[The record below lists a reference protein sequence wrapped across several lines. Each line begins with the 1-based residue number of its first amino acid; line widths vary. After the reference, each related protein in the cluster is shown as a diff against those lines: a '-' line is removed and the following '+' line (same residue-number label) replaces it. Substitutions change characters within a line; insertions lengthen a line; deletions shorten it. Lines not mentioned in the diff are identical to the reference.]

1 MFKLLKTEL
10 RRYLYPILLMYLIF
24 MFYLMVSEMR
34 FSLDSLITDIGIG
47 VITLVLLFF
56 QIKDLLS
63 VYPMMYRQTTFNP
76 KTIFYSR
83 VLVVFL
89 PGLLWFFIALL
100 MINIKA
106 GILYMENPIRYIVME
121 HSMIRYV
128 LIGKRFIEFFVPLHT
143 IINLFIYVL
152 IIMFTAISIKQ
163 TLDFSKTEQKTMKTT
178 ILISKVIVLH
188 VIYRVSLLGLMML
201 FRSIDLNYARYY
213 VVLGESW
220 NLFYV
225 NFLFFPAWIIYGFDL
240 KRLDYLIYQ
249 RMIPLEHVYIP
260 RIMDIYERV
269 ERSR

>member
-1 MFKLLKTEL
+1 MFKLLKIEL
-10 RRYLYPILLMYLIF
+10 RRYLYPILLMYLML

-63 VYPMMYRQTTFNP
+63 VYPMMYRQTTYSP

-89 PGLLWFFIALL
+89 PGLVWFLIALV

-128 LIGKRFIEFFVPLHT
+128 LVGKRFIEFFVPLHT
-143 IINLFIYVL
+143 IINLLIYVL
-152 IIMFTAISIKQ
+152 VIMFTAISIKQ
-163 TLDFSKTEQKTMKTT
+163 TLDFSKTEQKTKKT
-178 ILISKVIVLH
+178 IVLITRVIVLH
-188 VIYRVSLLGLMML
+188 VIYRFVLLGLILL
-201 FRSIDLNYARYY
+201 FRSIDLNYVRYY
-213 VVLGESW
+213 VVLGQTWSP
-220 NLFYV
+220 FYV
-225 NFLFFPAWIIYGFDL
+225 NFLFFPAWIIYGLDL
-240 KRLDYLIYQ
+240 KRLDDLIYQ

-269 ERSR
+269 ERNR

>member
-1 MFKLLKTEL
+1 MFKLLKIEL
-10 RRYLYPILLMYLIF
+10 RRYLYPILLMYLVL

-47 VITLVLLFF
+47 VITLGLLIV
-56 QIKDLLS
+56 QIKDLLIH
-63 VYPMMYRQTTFNP
+63 YPMMYRQTTFNP
-76 KTIFYSR
+76 RTIFYSR

-89 PGLLWFFIALL
+89 PGLVWFLIALL

-128 LIGKRFIEFFVPLHT
+128 MVGKRFIEFFVPLHT
-143 IINLFIYVL
+143 IINLFLYVQ
-152 IIMFTAISIKQ
+152 IIMFSAISIKQ
-163 TLDFSKTEQKTMKTT
+163 TLDFSKTEQKYTRTFY
-178 ILISKVIVLH
+178 LIARVIVLH
-188 VIYRVSLLGLMML
+188 AIYRFVLLGLTLL
-201 FRSIDLNYARYY
+201 FRSVDLNYVRYY
-213 VVLGESW
+213 LVLGQTWSP
-220 NLFYV
+220 FYV

-240 KRLDYLIYQ
+240 KRLDDLVYQ